1 MYQVVSEIIGFSLE
15 AGQTYMTQEQELIFA
30 ICGSLI
36 GVLTVTFVDLLYR
49 VFRHFWR

>member
-1 MYQVVSEIIGFSLE
+1 MYDLIQSIIGHTWDTSSYSN
-15 AGQTYMTQEQELIFA
+15 TEQQLIYY

-36 GVLTVTFVDLLYR
+36 IVLTVTFVDLLYR

>member
-1 MYQVVSEIIGFSLE
+1 MYDLIERIIAHSWNTN
-15 AGQTYMTQEQELIFA
+15 AYNSTEQQIIYY

-36 GVLTVTFVDLLYR
+36 IVLTVTFVDLLYR